1 MPRLQSLKTRVWVAP
16 FLLAVLV
23 VCGGQAPVPEPAT
36 DQETELGQEMYNEL
50 KGQGGDRRVLSA
62 LRDPETDSGLDFS
75 GGSVALPPS
84 LQILSRPREPAERL
98 RHARRQ
104 CLCRGFFAL
113 FREEHRAIGG
123 NPLP

>member
-36 DQETELGQEMYNEL
+36 DQETELGQEVYNEL
-50 KGQGGDRRVLSA
+50 KGQGGDRRVLSP
-62 LRDPETDSGLDFS
+62 LRDPETDSGLDLA

-84 LQILSRPREPAERL
+84 LQILPRPREPAECL
-98 RHARRQ
+98 RHARR
-104 CLCRGFFAL
+104 
-113 FREEHRAIGG
+113 
-123 NPLP
+123 